1 MNERRR
7 FYRIDDSVILN
18 YQAFPDY
25 QVDEAISR
33 LKMLGTQ
40 HQKLQSSLSKLEE
53 RLVFLFNEISEPLP
67 EIAEALKLINRKV
80 NLIGSIQQNSGEL
93 SIKGDNSST
102 YAPTHE
108 VNLSGSG
115 LAFYSPTKFSI
126 GETMEIEFVL
136 FPSYYNV
143 KAIGRVVN
151 SREDPGDEVESRYQI
166 AVDFVFLREEDRE
179 QIIYHVLTKQGRE
192 LKAQRELDK
201 SVKLFDINSVN

>member
-40 HQKLQSSLSKLEE
+40 HRKLQSSLSNLEE
-53 RLVFLFNEISEPLP
+53 RLVYLFNEIAEPLP
-67 EIAEALKLINRKV
+67 EIAEALRLINRKV
-80 NLIGSIQQNSGEL
+80 NLLGSMQQNAGEF
-93 SIKGDNSST
+93 SIKGDSSST

-115 LAFYSPTKFSI
+115 LAFHSPTKFSI

-136 FPSYYNV
+136 FPSYYSV

-151 SREDPGDEVESRYQI
+151 SREEPADEVESRYQI
-166 AVDFVFLREEDRE
+166 AVDFVFLKEDDRE
-179 QIIYHVLTKQGRE
+179 QIINHVLTKQGRD
-192 LKAQRELDK
+192 LKAQREIVE
-201 SVKLFDINSVN
+201 SEKLF